1 MFGSIRG
8 AVATGK
14 AAAKGGSSHPCER
27 PTSIDEQPNLCTI
40 SVAADSKDSTRGL
53 ALASP
58 IVFFVGDREI
68 SRKDMSHVCEKKGVK
83 KPVNPK
89 NHATADNGRRPLLLC
104 ERRPPD
110 LLCVQRPVCRHTH
123 APQESRLSSARA
135 GREKSYILRALP
147 SIFEQ
152 LPHGRLAPGRRLLTW
167 KDAGAAS
174 LCMDRAAWSRWP
186 RIGWRAARSPSSHL
200 WVASGTMDR
209 VRKLMQAAGHS
220 PASCSSCL
228 LLQARVERRRL
239 E

>member
-83 KPVNPK
+83 KPKLQSAAPQTPKITPLPTAKLGHYCCARDAHPTCSVCSDRCVGTHTHLKSQDSPPRALEERNPTSYGRCHQSSSSCRMGGSLLAAAYLLGK
-89 NHATADNGRRPLLLC
+89 MPEQHRCVWTELPGRDGLGSGGGQHARLLL
-104 ERRPPD
+104 
-110 LLCVQRPVCRHTH
+110 TF
-123 APQESRLSSARA
+123 
-135 GREKSYILRALP
+135 GWLRA
-147 SIFEQ
+147 
-152 LPHGRLAPGRRLLTW
+152 
-167 KDAGAAS
+167 
-174 LCMDRAAWSRWP
+174 RW
-186 RIGWRAARSPSSHL
+186 IECES
-200 WVASGTMDR
+200 
-209 VRKLMQAAGHS
+209 
-220 PASCSSCL
+220 
-228 LLQARVERRRL
+228 
-239 E
+239 